1 MPQFIC
7 DVCLNAFRSRSCL
20 AEHMRTHTGEKPF
33 QCPICPK
40 AFSTQSNFRKHERV
54 HTGEKPY
61 ECETCRRCFADRSSL
76 NRHRKIHISN
86 KQPFHCLDCNKIYTT
101 AQSLRQ
107 HRGKKHS
114 NQGISTV
121 TTVHSQV
128 EEPTGV
134 VMTTTQ
140 TIASS
145 GSATAISNIVSSRGA
160 ACSVTQYMP
169 AATFRTVIQKG
180 EQTAFTEISYPPL
193 EESIADMF
201 PAIQHELRDNTA
213 AGNRSESNDPIQAED
228 LPLDFWLD

>member
-1 MPQFIC
+1 MPQVIC
-7 DVCLNAFRSRSCL
+7 DVCKNAFRSKSRL
-20 AEHMRTHTGEKPF
+20 TEHMRTHTGDKPF

-40 AFSTQSNFRKHERV
+40 AFSTESNFRKHKRI
-54 HTGEKPY
+54 HSGEKPY
-61 ECETCRRCFADRSSL
+61 ECETCRRCFADSSTL

-86 KQPFHCLDCNKIYTT
+86 KQAFHCQDCTKIYAS
-101 AQSLRQ
+101 AQNLRR

-114 NQGISTV
+114 NQVISTF

-128 EEPTGV
+128 EPTGV

-140 TIASS
+140 TITSS
-145 GSATAISNIVSSRGA
+145 NSATAISNIASSLGE

-193 EESIADMF
+193 EESIAEMF

-213 AGNRSESNDPIQAED
+213 TGNRSESNDPIQAED
-228 LPLDFWLD
+228 LLPDFWLD